1 MLFEETTIETGEI
14 NLMFL
19 VLITVSDHRKGR

>member
-1 MLFEETTIETGEI
+1 MLFEETTIEAGEI

-19 VLITVSDHRKGR
+19 ALIIVSDHRKGR